1 MNHITGLSVASL
13 IIFHPQSTQFYTTLC
28 LQNIAKHFET
38 HFADLVSSQVSIWK
52 YFCGGKSDSLKEH
65 ILISSFNLNYQ
76 KHIDASAFESRNSRS
91 AAHYAAATNST
102 HISATTRFK
111 NKGQ

>member
-1 MNHITGLSVASL
+1 MVSR

-38 HFADLVSSQVSIWK
+38 HFADLVSSQVSTWK
-52 YFCGGKSDSLKEH
+52 YFCGGREKNSLKEH

-111 NKGQ
+111 NKGE